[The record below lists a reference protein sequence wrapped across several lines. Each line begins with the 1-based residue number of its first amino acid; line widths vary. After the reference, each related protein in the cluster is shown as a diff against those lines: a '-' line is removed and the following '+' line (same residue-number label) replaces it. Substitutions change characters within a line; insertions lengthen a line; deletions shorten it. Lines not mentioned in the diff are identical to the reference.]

1 MSEAAKRGAQ
11 DRKSVPMPKT
21 ERGEK
26 TRRRL
31 IDAAIKEFGTRGYH
45 AASVVSITQRA
56 RVAQG
61 TFYIYFRSKE
71 RLYRAVI
78 DELGAFTRQWIA
90 ERLNPALDPVAS
102 EVQRI
107 ALLVDFVRGH
117 RSLYTIIMQ
126 AQLVAPDVHRGYFEA
141 FAAAYQQRIEAQV
154 KAGVFRRGNVEERA
168 WGMVGLSAFIGM
180 RFGLWDDDRSS
191 QEIAKGLSEFI
202 TGALAAHPGDKKR

>member
-1 MSEAAKRGAQ
+1 
-11 DRKSVPMPKT
+11 
-21 ERGEK
+21 
-26 TRRRL
+26 L
-31 IDAAIKEFGTRGYH
+31 LDAAIKEFGTRGYH

-78 DELGAFTRQWIA
+78 EELGAFTRQWIG

-141 FAAAYQQRIEAQV
+141 FAAAYQQRIETQM

-180 RFGLWDDDRSS
+180 RFGLWDDNRSS

-202 TGALAAHPGDKKR
+202 TGALAAQKR

>member
-1 MSEAAKRGAQ
+1 
-11 DRKSVPMPKT
+11 MPKT

-31 IDAAIKEFGTRGYH
+31 LDAAIKEFGTRGYH

-78 DELGAFTRQWIA
+78 EELGAFTRQWIG
-90 ERLNPALDPVAS
+90 ERLDAALDPVAA
-102 EVQRI
+102 EIQRI
-107 ALLVDFVRGH
+107 ALLVDFVRAH
-117 RSLYTIIMQ
+117 RSIYTVIMQ
-126 AQLVAPDVHRGYFEA
+126 AQLVAPDVYRAYFEA
-141 FAAAYQQRIEAQV
+141 FAAAYKQRIEAQV
-154 KAGVFRRGNVEERA
+154 EAGVFRKGDVEERA

-180 RFGLWDDDRSS
+180 RYGLWESDLPSD
-191 QEIAKGLSEFI
+191 EIAKGLSDFLS
-202 TGALAAHPGDKKR
+202 GALAAPSGKKR

>member
-1 MSEAAKRGAQ
+1 MSDTAKRGSPG
-11 DRKSVPMPKT
+11 RKSPPMPKT

-31 IDAAIKEFGTRGYH
+31 LDAAIKEFGTRGYH
-45 AASVVSITQRA
+45 AASVVSITRRA

-78 DELGAFTRQWIA
+78 EELGAFTRQWIG
-90 ERLNPALDPVAS
+90 ERLDPALDAVAS

-141 FAAAYQQRIEAQV
+141 FAAAYKQRIETQV
-154 KAGVFRRGNVEERA
+154 NAGVFRHGNIEERA

-180 RFGLWDDDRSS
+180 RYGLWDDDRPSR
-191 QEIAKGLSEFI
+191 EIAKDLSDFLA
-202 TGALAAHPGDKKR
+202 GALATRR